1 VARSR
6 VRIEGLRELEA
17 ALADLPKAT
26 GKNVLRRVL
35 KKAAAPIEN
44 AAASAAPVRT
54 GVLQFNVAASF
65 QLNANQKKA
74 VRQSG
79 DKSSAEIHVG
89 VRSGKSVSG
98 ADAFAQVAGIQTEF
112 GNAHQAAQP
121 WLRPAWDANK
131 DGALRTI
138 AADLGTEIEKA
149 AKRQARKTA
158 RLAAKG

>member
-1 VARSR
+1 MARSR

-35 KKAAAPIEN
+35 KKAAAPIASDAQAN
-44 AAASAAPVRT
+44 APSFVGLLSRNVAAASRLT
-54 GVLQFNVAASF
+54 
-65 QLNANQKKA
+65 K
-74 VRQSG
+74 RQAG
-79 DKSSAEIHVG
+79 IARKEGKSSVEVHVG
-89 VRSGKSVSG
+89 VT
-98 ADAFAQVAGIQTEF
+98 DPAGVQNEF
-112 GNAHQAAQP
+112 GNVHQQAQP
-121 WLRPAWDANK
+121 FLRPAWDANK

-158 RLAAKG
+158 RRAAKG